1 MAVAFCA
8 LLFSSSAAMNQ
19 LSLYLVSCVLFDTFV
34 VRPLLVP
41 ALFSLAAETN
51 WWPGDRCTKR
61 APRTHAVGSPE
72 GADSTKK

>member
-1 MAVAFCA
+1 MT
-8 LLFSSSAAMNQ
+8 Q

-51 WWPGDRCTKR
+51 WWPGDQCTKR
-61 APRTHAVGSPE
+61 VHGTRAAGSPE
-72 GADSTKK
+72 APGNTKE